1 MQKLWSDNAWNQYL
15 LWQTQDRKTIKRIN
29 ALLQSIERN
38 GYDAIGK
45 PEPLKGNRTG
55 WWSVRID
62 DSNRLVFKIA
72 EGILK
77 IASCKGHYGD

>member
-1 MQKLWSDNAWNQYL
+1 MQKLWSDGAWEHYL
-15 LWQTQDRKTIKRIN
+15 YWQGQDRRTIRRIN

-45 PEPLKGNRTG
+45 PEPLKNNYSG

-62 DSNRLVFKIA
+62 EENRLVFKIA
-72 EGILK
+72 DGVLK
-77 IASCKGHYGD
+77 IASCKGHYEE

>member
-1 MQKLWSDNAWNQYL
+1 MQKLWSDNAWEQYL

-45 PEPLKGNRTG
+45 PEPLTGNRTG